1 MYPVVEKI
9 RPFIYIIFAVI
20 VLYLFGLLI
29 QTIFQNY
36 RMTSTPDNIARI
48 KSIQSSVLEMRWIGV
63 TQGKKG
69 LSQAFEGVPKEQQLL
84 INANVQGAR
93 LLGYLGPHGAGV
105 FDEDTGVRLALASG
119 ARCLIIEI
127 DRMVDSYE
135 PLLMYRDG
143 WGVKR
148 SLNLGSINRVAK
160 SISGRA
166 FVASN
171 DGTPSYLSSDPL
183 FVVLYFVSAPSPS
196 DVPREYVRFM
206 AKVAR
211 AIQPLGRYLVGQTP
225 QGDFRRQNMESEL
238 FYLDYKL
245 FSNHIVLLTNA
256 DTSGFRRLDSL
267 GLGGEISKEDDL
279 DLMVHAR
286 LYSRESPSG
295 LGISGAPSGS
305 QQPAAV
311 ITSIGYWLNTPP
323 DRLADAV
330 SQTKKSWTIAMPP
343 VSTDTNTIASDKLKT
358 LMTSYG
364 VQSIPVSIFTGEDSL
379 KGVVLGNDAPFTP
392 NAWVAKPLLIRYIP
406 PPLIAIAKPI
416 PETNAGGGAMRS
428 PE

>member
-1 MYPVVEKI
+1 MYSVVEKI
-9 RPFIYIIFAVI
+9 RPFIYLIFAVI

-48 KSIQSSVLEMRWIGV
+48 KSIQRSVLEMRWIGI

-69 LSQAFEGVPKEQQLL
+69 LAQAFEGVPKEQQLL

-135 PLLMYRDG
+135 PILMYRDG

-148 SLNLGSINRVAK
+148 SLNIGSINSVAK

-166 FVASN
+166 FAPSN
-171 DGTPSYLSSDPL
+171 DGTPSYLASDPL

-211 AIQPLGRYLVGQTP
+211 AVQPLGPYLMGQTP

-245 FSNHIVLLTNA
+245 FSNHIILLTNA
-256 DTSGFRRLDSL
+256 DTSAFRRLDSL

-279 DLMVHAR
+279 DLLVHSR

-295 LGISGAPSGS
+295 LGITASPSGS

-311 ITSIGYWLNTPP
+311 ITSTGYWLNTPP
-323 DRLADAV
+323 DRLADAAT
-330 SQTKKSWTIAMPP
+330 QTKKSWTIAMPP
-343 VSTDTNTIASDKLKT
+343 VSTDTNVVASDKLKT
-358 LMTSYG
+358 LMTTYG
-364 VQSIPVSIFTGEDSL
+364 VQSIPVSIFTNEDSL
-379 KGVVLGNDAPFTP
+379 KGIVLGKDAPFTP

-416 PETNAGGGAMRS
+416 AQTNAGGGAMRS